1 MARFQVH
8 PVTDDNRLA
17 ERQSRLRAVP
27 VHEFI
32 NGMTIAALSVWAGET
47 VENSGFSDLQI
58 CRRTD
63 LGARRLPLRVG
74 FCFHHVWPP
83 APQDHI
89 AAVGCRPVSES
100 RVFRPELPACGAI
113 EARGFLLC

>member
-32 NGMTIAALSVWAGET
+32 NGMAIAALSVRARET
-47 VENSGFSDLQI
+47 VENRGSGDLEIWQSQDRFGDTTLI
-58 CRRTD
+58 FAGWLC
-63 LGARRLPLRVG
+63 L
-74 FCFHHVWPP
+74 HHLWPP
-83 APQDHI
+83 APQVHI
-89 AAVGCRPVSES
+89 ADVGCRPGFEWCVIQEQ
-100 RVFRPELPACGAI
+100 
-113 EARGFLLC
+113 RGNSM